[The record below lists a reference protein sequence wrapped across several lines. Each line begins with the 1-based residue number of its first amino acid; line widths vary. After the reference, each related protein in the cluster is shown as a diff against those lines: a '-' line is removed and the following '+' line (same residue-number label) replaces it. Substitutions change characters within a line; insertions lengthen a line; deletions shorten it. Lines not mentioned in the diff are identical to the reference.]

1 MPRKKPPATTDPD
14 AGPWRVILEDVRAQM
29 GVFGDALTAGLR
41 DLRTEMVARFDST
54 DGRLTTLEVAVR
66 QNSADIRTLTTRVDQ
81 NSADIRQNSADI
93 RQNSVDIRGLTTRV
107 EKLETIEERVTAIEQ
122 RRG

>member
-1 MPRKKPPATTDPD
+1 MPRKKPPATADPD
-14 AGPWRVILEDVRAQM
+14 AGAWRVILEEVRAQM
-29 GVFGDALTAGLR
+29 GVFGDALNAGLR

-54 DGRLTTLEVAVR
+54 DGRLTTLEMAVH

-81 NSADIRQNSADI
+81 NGA
-93 RQNSVDIRGLTTRV
+93 DIRGLTTRV

>member
-29 GVFGDALTAGLR
+29 GVFGDALNAGLR

-66 QNSADIRTLTTRVDQ
+66 QNSADIRQNSADIRGLTTRVDQ
-81 NSADIRQNSADI
+81 NSEDI